1 MQVTKWN
8 GRPISKP
15 GWFSG
20 IPLERYHGANICNGP
35 AVSSTDLRTAWMK
48 SPAHMHMQWA
58 ENPKRAARNVTR
70 AMVLGAAA
78 HHLLL
83 GEDNFKLRFVPQP
96 ATYRDRISAIEK
108 PWHNGARFCKTWAEK
123 QTRAGKTVVT
133 VSELETIRQMHR
145 SLALLPLVNDG
156 LLFGHVELSGFW
168 RDHETGLWV
177 KVRPDVIPTASGDYC
192 DLKTAA
198 DVTTPAVQSAIR
210 SQAYHQQAAL
220 VWEATQIFE
229 MPWQMFVL
237 LFVETSAP
245 FCARAVPLTEADIS
259 RGVQQNRLMR
269 RKIAS
274 CIVEDHWPGPGE
286 DDPRELPLSHDERA
300 RIDARLKREGVA

>member
-1 MQVTKWN
+1 MNVSKWN

-15 GWFSG
+15 GWYSG
-20 IPLERYHGANICNGP
+20 IPLERYHGQGICDRP
-35 AVSSTDLRTAWMK
+35 AVSSTDLRTCWSR
-48 SPAHMHMQWA
+48 SPAHMHLQWA
-58 ENPKRAARNVTR
+58 ENPWRETRPVTR
-70 AMVLGAAA
+70 AMTLGAAA

-83 GEDNFKLRFVPQP
+83 GEDGFKSRFIAQP
-96 ATYRDRISAIEK
+96 ATYRDRLTAIEK
-108 PWHNGARFCKTWAEK
+108 PWHNGARFCKAWAEK
-123 QTRAGKTVVT
+123 QTKAGKTVVT
-133 VSELETIRQMHR
+133 RAELEIVRQMHR
-145 SLALLPLVNDG
+145 SLSLLPLVNAG

-168 RDHETGLWV
+168 RDQESGLWV

-198 DVTTPAVQSAIR
+198 DVTTPAVQSSIR
-210 SQAYHQQAAL
+210 SQGYHQQAAL
-220 VWEATQIFE
+220 VWEASQVFG
-229 MPWQMFVL
+229 MPWEMFVL
-237 LFVETSAP
+237 LFIETSAP
-245 FCARAVPLTEADIS
+245 FCARAVPLTEADIA

-269 RKIAS
+269 RKIAN